1 MTQLLERYIRLVR
14 VRISITLPAEILG
27 QLDRAD
33 KNRSALIERAARAYL
48 AHLASEERDRRD
60 LEIINRNADRLNR
73 EAMDS
78 LKYQQLPWSA
88 ESSSADLH

>member
-1 MTQLLERYIRLVR
+1 VR
-14 VRISITLPAEILG
+14 VKTSITLPADLLG
-27 QLDRAD
+27 QLDRLD

-78 LKYQQLPWSA
+78 LEYQQLP
-88 ESSSADLH
+88 